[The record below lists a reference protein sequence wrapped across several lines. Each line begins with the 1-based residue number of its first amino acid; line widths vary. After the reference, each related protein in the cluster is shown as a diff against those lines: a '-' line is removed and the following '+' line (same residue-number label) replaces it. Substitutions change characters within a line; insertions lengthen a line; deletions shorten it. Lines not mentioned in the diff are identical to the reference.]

1 MNTNEL
7 MQRAIE
13 LAKLGGNYVHPNPR
27 VGAVI
32 VKNNEIVAEGY
43 HRYFGGMHAEIEA
56 INNAKGIDLEG
67 ATLVVN
73 LEPCTHFGKTPP
85 CVDAIIEKKF
95 AKVIIAT
102 KDPNPLV
109 SGKGIEKLKAAG
121 IEVETGIMEKESQW
135 LNRFF
140 FKNILENK
148 PYVILKVAQ
157 SIDGSI
163 ATKNYESQWITGE
176 ESRKYGHL
184 LRREV
189 DAIIVGKTTA
199 QKDNPSLTLHEVEGK
214 SPWRIILDSYLSLPL
229 ELKVFVDDVRVYTIV
244 AIDENLPS
252 SRKMENLKIGGVKIL
267 PVPTKGNL
275 IDLDDLLLKLKEE
288 FQISAILVEGGAS
301 VFSSFIKEN
310 LWDEIHF
317 FIAPKIIPG
326 GRNAFSDFHINSLSE
341 AVKFKTLLIEPVEND
356 IHMLVINPNISFISV

>member
-1 MNTNEL
+1 MNKVQL

-32 VKNNEIVAEGY
+32 VKNDEIVAEGY

-95 AKVIIAT
+95 SKVIIAT

-109 SGKGIEKLKAAG
+109 AGKGIEKLKSAG
-121 IEVETGIMEKESQW
+121 IEVEIGIMEKEAQW

-140 FKNILENK
+140 FKNIIENK

-157 SIDGSI
+157 SLDGSI
-163 ATKNYESQWITGE
+163 ATKNYESQWITNE
-176 ESRKYGHL
+176 QSRKYGYL

-199 QKDNPSLTLHEVEGK
+199 QRDNPSLTLHELEGK
-214 SPWRIILDSYLSLPL
+214 TPWRVILDTNLSLPL
-229 ELKVFVDDVRVYTIV
+229 ELKVFVDDVRVNTIV
-244 AIDENLPS
+244 AVDENMPS
-252 SRKMENLKIGGVKIL
+252 TRKMENLKIGGVKIL
-267 PVPTKGNL
+267 PALAKDNL
-275 IDLDDLLLKLKEE
+275 IDLEDLLYKLKEE
-288 FQISAILVEGGAS
+288 FQVSAILVEGGAG
-301 VFSSFIKEN
+301 VFSNFIKEG

-326 GRNAFSDFHINSLSE
+326 GKNAFADHFVNSLSE
-341 AVKFKTLLIEPVEND
+341 AVQLRPLLVEPLEND
-356 IHMLVINPNISFISV
+356 IHLISINPNISFISV